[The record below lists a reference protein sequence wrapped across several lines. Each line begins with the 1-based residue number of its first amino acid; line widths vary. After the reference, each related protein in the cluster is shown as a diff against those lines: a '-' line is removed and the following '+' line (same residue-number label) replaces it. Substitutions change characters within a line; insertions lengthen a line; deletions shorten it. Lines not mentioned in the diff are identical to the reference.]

1 MIRNLSLLWSKIVY
15 YSNKRESDL
24 WVFGE
29 WYGNRCNDNCFYFAD
44 YIVNHY
50 PNKKVVWIYA
60 KGCDYSS
67 LNSKITCY
75 EMDSPEAISTLKRAG
90 FVFVNQGLS
99 DLTKRHLFYISGA
112 VTINFWHGVPW
123 KKIGSDLVNNK
134 IQRYYSKCIYKL
146 FGFQYYVSL
155 SHDFTQILHRSFCA
169 KKKYIIETGYPRNAV
184 FYNDDKINNYRKELH
199 QYISDNYGY
208 LLDEKKKI
216 ILYLPTF
223 RDRKKDVFSF
233 ETLADNLEL
242 NNLLEE
248 HNAIII
254 QKMHFVTLNQNNNQ
268 SHKTNNILNISNYNT
283 QALMASADILI
294 TDYSSCFFDYLILNR
309 PIIHFIYDYE
319 YYKNDDRG
327 LYYDK
332 EEVSCGVIAN
342 NITEL
347 LHAIDCYLKNPQ
359 RDSELRLE
367 RRNKFVLFDNKN
379 SCENIFQSIYTIVK

>member
-1 MIRNLSLLWSKIVY
+1 MIRNLSLLWSKIIY
-15 YSNKRESDL
+15 YSKKRESDL

-99 DLTKRHLFYISGA
+99 DLTKRHLYYISGA
-112 VTINFWHGVPW
+112 VTVNFWHGVPW
-123 KKIGSDLVNNK
+123 KKIGSDLVKNK
-134 IQRYYSKCIYKL
+134 IQKIYSRCIYKL
-146 FGFQYYVSL
+146 FGFRYYVSL

-169 KKKYIIETGYPRNAV
+169 NKKNIIETGYPRNAV
-184 FYNDDKINNYRKELH
+184 FYNVDKIKICRKELH

-233 ETLADNLEL
+233 ETLVDNGEL
-242 NNLLEE
+242 NVLLEK

-254 QKMHFVTLNQNNNQ
+254 QKMHFVTFNQNNNQ

-309 PIIHFIYDYE
+309 PIIHFIYDYD

-332 EEVSCGVIAN
+332 EEVCSGAIAN
-342 NITEL
+342 NVSEL
-347 LHAIDCYLKNPQ
+347 IRAIDDYLMNPQ
-359 RDSELRLE
+359 KDAELR
-367 RRNKFVLFDNKN
+367 RKNCSRFVPFENN
-379 SCENIFQSIYTIVK
+379 YSCETIFHSINNN